1 MSMQVQEHTLD
12 TLPLGHRESMEVAV
26 SAEDVA
32 RFAALSGDHSP
43 LHVDAG
49 FARSR
54 GFDGCVAHGM
64 LMGAYVSALI
74 GTRLPG
80 RHGIMQSCDL
90 QFRAPLVPP
99 ETLTVSG
106 EVTNVSAGT
115 GQVTIKVVV
124 KNAEGKVLT
133 MGVVKS
139 LVRLPPPS

>member
-1 MSMQVQEHTLD
+1 
-12 TLPLGHRESMEVAV
+12 
-26 SAEDVA
+26 
-32 RFAALSGDHSP
+32 
-43 LHVDAG
+43 
-49 FARSR
+49 
-54 GFDGCVAHGM
+54 M